1 MKFDYSDIASKVYS
15 RSFFAVCIFILIC
28 LGIAIVNRDDIV
40 EIMKIVLSFVR
51 YALALYV
58 VPVSLQ
64 IAGEYAKIIY
74 EILGKEKELGNHTQ
88 KNKQNK

>member
-15 RSFFAVCIFILIC
+15 RSFFAVCVFILLS
-28 LGIAIVNRDDIV
+28 LGIAIFNQDDIV
-40 EIMKIVLSFVR
+40 EIMKIVLAFVR

-64 IAGEYAKIIY
+64 IAGEYAKLIY
-74 EILGKEKELGNHTQ
+74 EILGNKEIKRES
-88 KNKQNK
+88 KK